1 MKTFMAVFFCLSLT
15 LASCVFTVETAAAAE
30 AYRIKLPEADQ
41 QGGKPL
47 MQALALRSSNRSID
61 SQELNLNDISNLLWA
76 TWGVNRSDGRHTAPT
91 ANNKQQI
98 AVYIALRDGV
108 WRYDPALHELTRELP
123 DNVLPKFG
131 APGAV
136 LLYAAPADE
145 PLYSGMHIGSLYQNA
160 GLFCASAGLANV
172 VKASVANALDGIL
185 PLPDGYKIF
194 IAQLVGH
201 PK

>member
-1 MKTFMAVFFCLSLT
+1 MVAG
-15 LASCVFTVETAAAAE
+15 ADADETD
-30 AYRIKLPEADQ
+30 RVKLPAADQ

-47 MQALALRSSNRSID
+47 MQTLALRHSDRNIGP
-61 SQELNLNDISNLLWA
+61 QELSLNDISNLLWA

-91 ANNKQQI
+91 ANNKQKI
-98 AVYIALRDGV
+98 VVYIAARDGV
-108 WRYDPALHELTRELP
+108 WRYDPALHELARELP

-131 APGAV
+131 NPGVV

-172 VKASVANALDGIL
+172 VKASVAGALDGIL
-185 PLPDGYKIF
+185 PLPAGYKIF
-194 IAQLVGH
+194 IAH
-201 PK
+201 PIGQPK